1 MSRLVVVSNRVAVPD
16 AQSATAGGLAVA
28 LRDALQSCGGVWFG
42 WSGKTAAQTAEQ
54 PTITE
59 IGPVTYATL
68 DLGRKDYNE
77 YYNGF
82 ANRTLWPLFHYRLD
96 LAEFSHENYTGYLR
110 VNTLFAEKVRPL
122 IKDDDHVW
130 VHDYHMIPLGRELR
144 AMGVSHPMG
153 FYLHTP
159 FPAMEVLLALPSHAL
174 LMESLCAYDVVG
186 FQTENDLR
194 AFRDY
199 IVHEAKGEALDD
211 TTVRA
216 FGRMVHTEV
225 FPIGIERGQMEAAA
239 ERAVE
244 QGSAR
249 RLERTLNNRNL
260 MIGVDRLDYSKGIP
274 DRFRSFERFLEL
286 YPAHRGQVSMM
297 QIAPLSRSEVPEYK
311 AIRDELEGLA
321 GYINGRYGD
330 FDWMPLHYLTK
341 NFQRETL
348 AGFFRLSRVGVVTPL
363 RDGMNLVAKEYVA
376 SQNPNYPGVLVLSR
390 FAGAARELDAALL
403 VNPYDHDAVA
413 AALNQG
419 LVMSLEERRERWN
432 SMAAK
437 VRENSLEHWRERF
450 LRVLRAVPTP
460 MALQSGRDASAA
472 GAARAAASSAGPS

>member
-16 AQSATAGGLAVA
+16 AQSATSGGLAVA
-28 LRDALQSCGGVWFG
+28 LRDALQSCGGIWFG
-42 WSGKTAAQTAEQ
+42 WSGRTAAHTAEE
-54 PTITE
+54 PTVKQ

-96 LAEFSHENYTGYLR
+96 LADFSHENYHGYRR
-110 VNTLFAEKVRPL
+110 VNSLFAEKLRPL
-122 IKDDDHVW
+122 INDDDHVW
-130 VHDYHMIPLGRELR
+130 VHDYHLIPLGLELR
-144 AMGVSHPMG
+144 ARGVEQPMG

-159 FPAMEVLLALPSHAL
+159 FPALEVLLALPSHDL
-174 LMESLCAYDVVG
+174 LVKSLCAYDVLG

-199 IVHEAKGEALDD
+199 IHYEAKGALLDD
-211 TTVRA
+211 QTVQAHGRLVRA
-216 FGRMVHTEV
+216 EV
-225 FPIGIERGQMEAAA
+225 FPIGIEAGQMEAAA
-239 ERAVE
+239 GRALE
-244 QGSAR
+244 QGAAR
-249 RLERTLNNRNL
+249 RLDRSLGNRPL

-274 DRFRSFERFLEL
+274 ERFRSFERFLES
-286 YPAHRGQVSMM
+286 YPDHHGQVSMM

-311 AIRDELEGLA
+311 AIRETLEGLA

-376 SQNPNYPGVLVLSR
+376 SQDPNYPGVLVLSR

-403 VNPYDHDAVA
+403 VNPYDHDGVA
-413 AALNQG
+413 AALNQA
-419 LVMSLEERRERWN
+419 LIMSLDERRERWQA
-432 SMAAK
+432 MYAR
-437 VRENSLEHWRERF
+437 VRENSLERWRERF
-450 LRVLRAVPTP
+450 LTALRAVPSP
-460 MALQSGRDASAA
+460 LEVRSAPEA
-472 GAARAAASSAGPS
+472 DQAAHAAAAVG

>member
-28 LRDALQSCGGVWFG
+28 LRDALQSNGGVWFG

-54 PTITE
+54 PTMTE

-110 VNTLFAEKVRPL
+110 VNSLFADKLRPL
-122 IKDDDHVW
+122 IADDDFVW
-130 VHDYHMIPLGRELR
+130 VHDYHLIPMGRELR
-144 AMGVSHPMG
+144 ARGVGQAMG
-153 FYLHTP
+153 FFLHTP
-159 FPAMEVLLALPSHAL
+159 FPALEVLLALPSHAL
-174 LMESLCAYDVVG
+174 LVESLCAYDVVG
-186 FQTENDLR
+186 FQTDNDLR

-199 IVHEAKGEALDD
+199 IVHEAGGEIVDD
-211 TTVRA
+211 QNVRA
-216 FGRMVHTEV
+216 FGRLVHTEV
-225 FPIGIERGQMEAAA
+225 FPIGIERNQMEDAA

-244 QGSAR
+244 QGAAR

-274 DRFRSFERFLEL
+274 ERFRSFERFLEL

-311 AIRDELEGLA
+311 AIRDTLEGLA

-376 SQNPNYPGVLVLSR
+376 SQDPNYPGVLVLSR

-403 VNPYDHDAVA
+403 VNPYDHDGVA

-419 LVMSLEERRERWN
+419 LVMSLEERRERWQ
-432 SMAAK
+432 SMIEK
-437 VRENSLEHWRERF
+437 VRENSLEAWRERF
-450 LRVLRAVPTP
+450 LKVLREIPTP
-460 MALQSGRDASAA
+460 GAVMSPAHQEARNASGRGS
-472 GAARAAASSAGPS
+472 